1 MSEPKTEN
9 RKFYKLK
16 KGYGFKI
23 ILDKNIKGNQKYDIN
38 GAEIFGSEFLTRS
51 LLTSRFFDFSLYLH
65 INSHS

>member
-9 RKFYKLK
+9 HKFYKLK

-38 GAEIFGSEFLTRS
+38 GVEIFGSEFLTHS
-51 LLTSRFFDFSLYLH
+51 LLT
-65 INSHS
+65 